1 MVPPGYVTTQIVVFL
16 MALHR
21 IKDLVGDLTTYQP
34 ECQEEMSK
42 LGVDTGETKITGGS
56 KTTSNGVGVGEEL
69 KNQRKLWPIS
79 TPCAVIERASCPD
92 QRVIRTTLEWVV
104 DAIDEEGSRPPGLL
118 VLGKA
123 CEVLH
128 GAESGRK
135 WVVEE
140 GFGGVGDEWDSGL
153 LVGGEE

>member
-1 MVPPGYVTTQIVVFL
+1 

-21 IKDLVGDLTTYQP
+21 IADLVLDLTT
-34 ECQEEMSK
+34 
-42 LGVDTGETKITGGS
+42 
-56 KTTSNGVGVGEEL
+56 L
-69 KNQRKLWPIS
+69 KNQGEKAKENKDQISVTNSEITDRTHSPDSNSKLEVNPSINRKTWPIS

-104 DAIDEEGSRPPGLL
+104 EAIEEEGSRPPGLL

-128 GAESGRK
+128 LPEMGRK

-140 GFGGVGDEWDSGL
+140 GFGGL
-153 LVGGEE
+153 GELEGMRGMEGMGVE